1 MRSNTMAGLPSLR
14 RRTQHRVLGP
24 REALLL
30 DNAQGAVLTVER
42 GCLWVTLEHDPRDI
56 ILATGMRFEIDRPG
70 RTVIAAETR
79 STLRLRSPVSRGTR
93 LAVALARAAGLLR
106 AAWSGRS
113 VRETLPHAEL
123 P

>member
-1 MRSNTMAGLPSLR
+1 MASLPSLR
-14 RRTQHRVLGP
+14 RRTQRRVLDP

-30 DNAQGAVLTVER
+30 DNAQGTVRTVER

-106 AAWSGRS
+106 AAWSGRG

>member
-1 MRSNTMAGLPSLR
+1 MAGLPSLR
-14 RRTQHRVLGP
+14 RRTQRRVLSP

-30 DNAQGAVLTVER
+30 DNAQGTVLIVER

-56 ILATGMRFEIDRPG
+56 ILAPGMRFEIDRPG
-70 RTVIAAETR
+70 QTVVVAETR
-79 STLRLRSPVSRGTR
+79 STLRLRSPVSRGAR
-93 LAVALARAAGLLR
+93 LAVAFARAVALLR

-113 VRETLPHAEL
+113 VRGALPRAEL